1 MNNLFQRQLLN
12 THFIKKQLL
21 NPFLFS
27 TKGPEGN
34 RVLVESSDN
43 NLQFNDGDET
53 NLDND
58 EIEQDSSED
67 ENQDREN
74 PMSNSEDQDDDSE
87 NAEKDALATGKGTFN
102 AYLMLLG
109 GGGGGGR
116 GQNTAPSCFFST
128 ILKGLR

>member
-1 MNNLFQRQLLN
+1 MNSLFQRQLLN

-67 ENQDREN
+67 ENQEDREN

-102 AYLMLLG
+102 AYLICYWGEG
-109 GGGGGGR
+109 GGAKYG
-116 GQNTAPSCFFST
+116 PLLFF
-128 ILKGLR
+128 LHHPKGLR